1 MRRVH
6 IVTLICLLISLALA
20 GGFALNYEEGTLA
33 TAQIAFSANEVPP
46 AAGLSLETIE
56 KTNLI
61 GMGIILGAVV
71 FVTIIAFY
79 RKPAPSDEEI

>member
-20 GGFALNYEEGTLA
+20 GGFALNYKEGSLA
-33 TAQIAFSANEVPP
+33 TAQLTLSPEQAST
-46 AAGLSLETIE
+46 AAQLSLETIE

-61 GMGIILGAVV
+61 GMGIIVGAVA